1 MKTLKSFSLPIRFV
15 LFSSFF
21 MTLGHFAVM
30 AFLAIYLSNSL
41 HFSAMQV
48 GTILTA
54 LTITSRIFPLCT
66 GILADRIG
74 YITMMIIGMILRG
87 IGFLSLGIFSGFH
100 AIMLATIFIGF
111 GTAFYE
117 PSARAVFGSQPAHIR
132 KDTFTYLN
140 LFLNGGAI
148 IGPIAGSILLQW
160 NPLYPF
166 IFTGSLILVLA
177 FLFFLLRSHFHVTVY
192 ETQLLTGLK
201 AAGQNKTF
209 LSFSLIMVFFYTM
222 FTQLTV
228 ALPLHMNNISHDQ
241 NLVGLVI
248 TVNAITGFLFMI
260 VFKYLFKKYHALS
273 LVKYGVLLMGLSF
286 LLIPFSFHPYWLLV
300 CVILF
305 TIGETLVLPNADIA
319 VANFSNEQYTATYFG
334 FFQLSLAIGFTIG
347 NYTGTFFTKYWQ
359 DMNLPW
365 ILFGLLGI
373 VGFSLL
379 HFLYRTVKTNENL
392 LHIKQSM

>member
-1 MKTLKSFSLPIRFV
+1 LRSFSLPIRFV

-100 AIMLATIFIGF
+100 PIMIATIFIGF

-148 IGPIAGSILLQW
+148 IGPIVGSILLKW
-160 NPLYPF
+160 NPMYPF
-166 IFTGSLILVLA
+166 IFTGSLMLVLA
-177 FLFFLLRSHFHVTVY
+177 FLFFLLRSRFHVTVH
-192 ETQLLTGLK
+192 ETQLLTGIK
-201 AAGQNKTF
+201 AAGQNKSF
-209 LSFSLIMVFFYTM
+209 LSFSLIMVFFYSM

-248 TVNAITGFLFMI
+248 TINAITGFLFMI
-260 VFKYLFKKYHALS
+260 TFKYFFKKYHALS
-273 LVKYGVLLMGLSF
+273 LVKYGVLLMGISF
-286 LLIPFSFHPYWLLV
+286 LLIPFSFHPNWLLM
-300 CVILF
+300 CVVLF

-334 FFQLSLAIGFTIG
+334 FFQLSLALGFTIG

-359 DMNLPW
+359 NMSFPW
-365 ILFGLLGI
+365 IIFGLLGV

-379 HFLYRTVKTNENL
+379 HFLNRAVKMDENL

>member
-1 MKTLKSFSLPIRFV
+1 MDILKSFSVPIRFV
-15 LFSSFF
+15 LFSTFF

-30 AFLAIYLSNSL
+30 AFLTIYLSNSL

-54 LTITSRIFPLCT
+54 LTITSRIFPLFT
-66 GILADRIG
+66 GILADRVG
-74 YITMMIIGMILRG
+74 YIIMMITGTILRG
-87 IGFLSLGIFSGFH
+87 IGFLSLGIFSEFYT
-100 AIMLATIFIGF
+100 IMLATIFIGF

-148 IGPIAGSILLQW
+148 IGPIAGSILLHW
-160 NPLYPF
+160 DPLYPF
-166 IFTGSLILVLA
+166 LFTGLLMLFLA
-177 FLFFLLRSHFHVTVY
+177 FLFFLLRSHFHVTVH
-192 ETQLLTGLK
+192 ETQLLTGIK
-201 AAGQNKTF
+201 VAVQNKPF

-248 TVNAITGFLFMI
+248 TINAITGFLFMI
-260 VFKYLFKKYHALS
+260 AFKYLFKKYHALS

-286 LLIPFSFHPYWLLV
+286 LLIPISFHPYWLLV

-334 FFQLSLAIGFTIG
+334 FFQLSLALGFTIG
-347 NYTGTFFTKYWQ
+347 NYTGTFFTKYWK
-359 DMNLPW
+359 DMSFPW
-365 ILFGLLGI
+365 IIFGLLGV

-379 HFLYRTVKTNENL
+379 HFLKPNVKRNENL
-392 LHIKQSM
+392 LNIKQSM

>member
-1 MKTLKSFSLPIRFV
+1 MRSFSLPIRFV

-117 PSARAVFGSQPAHIR
+117 PSARAIFGSQPAHIR

-160 NPLYPF
+160 NPMYPF
-166 IFTGSLILVLA
+166 IFTGSLMLVLA
-177 FLFFLLRSHFHVTVY
+177 SLFFLLRSHFHVTVY
-192 ETQLLTGLK
+192 ETQLLTGIK
-201 AAGQNKTF
+201 AAGQNKPF

-286 LLIPFSFHPYWLLV
+286 LLIPLSFHPNWLLV

-334 FFQLSLAIGFTIG
+334 FFQLSLALGFTIG

-359 DMNLPW
+359 NMSFPW
-365 ILFGLLGI
+365 ILFGLLGV
-373 VGFSLL
+373 VGFSFL
-379 HFLYRTVKTNENL
+379 HFLNRTVKSNENL
-392 LHIKQSM
+392 FHIKQSM

>member
-1 MKTLKSFSLPIRFV
+1 MRSFSLSIRFV

-54 LTITSRIFPLCT
+54 LTITSRVFPLCT

-74 YITMMIIGMILRG
+74 YITMMIAGMMLRG
-87 IGFLSLGIFSGFH
+87 IGFLALGIFSGFH
-100 AIMLATIFIGF
+100 TIMLATIFVGF

-148 IGPIAGSILLQW
+148 IGPIIGSILLRL
-160 NPLYPF
+160 NPMYPF
-166 IFTGSLILVLA
+166 IFTGSLMLVLA
-177 FLFFLLRSHFHVTVY
+177 FLFFLLRSHFHVTVH

-201 AAGQNKTF
+201 VAGQNKLF

-228 ALPLHMNNISHDQ
+228 ALPLHMNNLSHDQ

-248 TVNAITGFLFMI
+248 TINAITGFLFMI
-260 VFKYLFKKYHALS
+260 AFKYLFKKYHALS

-286 LLIPFSFHPYWLLV
+286 LLIPFSFHPNWLLV

-334 FFQLSLAIGFTIG
+334 FFQLSLALGFTIG

-359 DMNLPW
+359 NMSFPW
-365 ILFGLLGI
+365 IIFGLLGV

-379 HFLYRTVKTNENL
+379 HFLNRSVTKDENVF
-392 LHIKQSM
+392 HTKQSM

>member
-1 MKTLKSFSLPIRFV
+1 MITLKSFSLPIRFV

-160 NPLYPF
+160 NPMYPF
-166 IFTGSLILVLA
+166 IFTGSLMLVLA
-177 FLFFLLRSHFHVTVY
+177 SLFFLLRFHFHVTVY
-192 ETQLLTGLK
+192 ETQLLTGIK
-201 AAGQNKTF
+201 AAGQNKPF

-286 LLIPFSFHPYWLLV
+286 LLIPLSFHPNWLLV

-334 FFQLSLAIGFTIG
+334 FFQLSLALGFTIG

-359 DMNLPW
+359 DMSLPW
-365 ILFGLLGI
+365 ILFGLLGV

-379 HFLYRTVKTNENL
+379 HFLNRSVTSDKNL

>member
-1 MKTLKSFSLPIRFV
+1 MRSFSLPIRFV

-74 YITMMIIGMILRG
+74 YITMMITGMVLRG
-87 IGFLSLGIFSGFH
+87 IGFLSLGIFSEFH

-148 IGPIAGSILLQW
+148 IGPIAGGILLQW
-160 NPLYPF
+160 NPMYPF
-166 IFTGSLILVLA
+166 IFTGSLMFVLA
-177 FLFFLLRSHFHVTVY
+177 FLFFFLRSHFHITVY
-192 ETQLLTGLK
+192 ETQLLTGIK
-201 AAGQNKTF
+201 AAGQNKPF
-209 LSFSLIMVFFYTM
+209 LYFSLIMVFFYTM

-228 ALPLHMNNISHDQ
+228 ALPLHMNNISDNQ

-248 TVNAITGFLFMI
+248 TINAITGFLFMI
-260 VFKYLFKKYHALS
+260 IFKYLFKKYHALS

-286 LLIPFSFHPYWLLV
+286 LLIPFSFHPNWLLM

-334 FFQLSLAIGFTIG
+334 FFQLSLALGFTMG
-347 NYTGTFFTKYWQ
+347 NYTGTFFTKYWK
-359 DMNLPW
+359 DMSFPW
-365 ILFGLLGI
+365 IIFGLLGV

-379 HFLYRTVKTNENL
+379 HFLNRTVKMNENL
-392 LHIKQSM
+392 LHLKQSM

>member
-1 MKTLKSFSLPIRFV
+1 MKSFSLPIRFV
-15 LFSSFF
+15 LFSTFF

-30 AFLAIYLSNSL
+30 AFLALYLSNSL
-41 HFSAMQV
+41 HFSAIQV

-54 LTITSRIFPLCT
+54 LTITSRIFPLFT

-74 YITMMIIGMILRG
+74 YIIMMIAGIVLRG
-87 IGFLSLGIFSGFH
+87 IGFLSLGIFSGFYT
-100 AIMLATIFIGF
+100 IMLATIFIGF

-148 IGPIAGSILLQW
+148 IGPIASSILLNW
-160 NPLYPF
+160 DPLYPF
-166 IFTGSLILVLA
+166 LFTGSLMFVLA
-177 FLFFLLRSHFHVTVY
+177 FLFFLLRSHFHVTVHA
-192 ETQLLTGLK
+192 TQLLTGIK
-201 AAGQNKTF
+201 VAAQNKHF

-248 TVNAITGFLFMI
+248 TINAITGFLFMI
-260 VFKYLFKKYHALS
+260 VFKHLFKTYHPLS

-286 LLIPFSFHPYWLLV
+286 LLIPISFHPYWLLG

-334 FFQLSLAIGFTIG
+334 FFQLSLALGFTIG
-347 NYTGTFFTKYWQ
+347 NYAGTFFTKYWK
-359 DMNLPW
+359 DMSFPW
-365 ILFGLLGI
+365 IIFGLLGVI
-373 VGFSLL
+373 GFSLL
-379 HFLYRTVKTNENL
+379 HFLKGNIKINENPL
-392 LHIKQSM
+392 NIKKSM

>member
-1 MKTLKSFSLPIRFV
+1 MNTLRSFSLPIRFV

-30 AFLAIYLSNSL
+30 AFLAIYLSNFL

-54 LTITSRIFPLCT
+54 LTITSRIFPLLT

-74 YITMMIIGMILRG
+74 YITMMITGMTLRG

-100 AIMLATIFIGF
+100 PIMLATIFIGF

-160 NPLYPF
+160 NPMYPF
-166 IFTGSLILVLA
+166 IFTGSLMFVLA
-177 FLFFLLRSHFHVTVY
+177 FLFFLLRSHFHVTVHK
-192 ETQLLTGLK
+192 TQLLTGIK
-201 AAGQNKTF
+201 AAGQNKHF

-248 TVNAITGFLFMI
+248 TTNAITGFLFMI
-260 VFKYLFKKYHALS
+260 AFKYLFKKYHALS

-286 LLIPFSFHPYWLLV
+286 LLIPFSFHPNWLLV

-334 FFQLSLAIGFTIG
+334 FFQLSLALGFTIG

-359 DMNLPW
+359 NMSFPW
-365 ILFGLLGI
+365 IIFGLLGI
-373 VGFSLL
+373 AGFSLL
-379 HFLYRTVKTNENL
+379 HFLNRTVKTDENL
-392 LHIKQSM
+392 LHINQSM

>member
-1 MKTLKSFSLPIRFV
+1 MKSFSLPIRFV

-160 NPLYPF
+160 NPMYPF
-166 IFTGSLILVLA
+166 IFTGSLMLVLA
-177 FLFFLLRSHFHVTVY
+177 SLFFLLRFHFHVTVY
-192 ETQLLTGLK
+192 ETQLLTGIK
-201 AAGQNKTF
+201 AAGQNKPF

-286 LLIPFSFHPYWLLV
+286 LLIPLSFHPNWLLV

-334 FFQLSLAIGFTIG
+334 FFQLSLALGFTIG

-359 DMNLPW
+359 DMSLPW
-365 ILFGLLGI
+365 ILFGLLGV

-379 HFLYRTVKTNENL
+379 HFLNRSVTSNKNL